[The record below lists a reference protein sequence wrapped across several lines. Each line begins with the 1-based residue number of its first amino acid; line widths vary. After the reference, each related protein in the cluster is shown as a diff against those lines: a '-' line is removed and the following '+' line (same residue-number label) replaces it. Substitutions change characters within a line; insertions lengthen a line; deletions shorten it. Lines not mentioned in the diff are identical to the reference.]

1 MTEITADERLEKIA
15 NKSLELLQ
23 ENIEKGP
30 SSGYSADRLIKDTG
44 EALKALAEGIDAYK
58 KAMRKTEIIYIPQ
71 S

>member
-1 MTEITADERLEKIA
+1 MTEITAEERLEKIA

-30 SSGYSADRLIKDTG
+30 APDDDAERLVRSTG
-44 EALKALAEGIDAYK
+44 EALKALAEGIDTYK
-58 KAMRKTEIIYIPQ
+58 KAMRKTESLYIPQ